1 MTTFSM
7 VMQKGG
13 SGKSTLATQLAVYAQ
28 QQGERP
34 LIVDLDPQRSAVVW
48 SDLRQGRSPE
58 AVPSLPSRLGDV
70 IHQAR
75 DTFGKTLVLVD
86 TAPHTDS
93 GALEAIS
100 LADVILCP
108 TRASAFDLS
117 SIKETVGLIGS
128 VGKLGKAV
136 IVVNGVTSGKG
147 SASEYKD
154 AVNTMR
160 EFGVR
165 ICSTYICHRKA
176 FMAAVGK
183 GAGVTE
189 IAPKDPAAAE
199 IKALWDEIRKLQPV
213 ASNAEAAS

>member
-1 MTTFSM
+1 MPTISM

-28 QQGERP
+28 QQGQRP

-58 AVPSLPSRLGDV
+58 AVPSLPSRLGEV
-70 IHQAR
+70 IRQAEE
-75 DTFGKTLVLVD
+75 TFSKTLILVD

-93 GALEAIS
+93 GALEAIE

-108 TRASAFDLS
+108 TKASAFDMS

-128 VGKLGKAV
+128 VGKLGRAIIV
-136 IVVNGVTSGKG
+136 INGLTPGKG
-147 SASEYKD
+147 AASEYAD
-154 AVNTMR
+154 AVNAMR

-165 ICSTYICHRKA
+165 ICATYICHRKA
-176 FMAAVGK
+176 FVTAVGR

-189 IAPKDPAAAE
+189 IAPKDAATAE
-199 IKALWDEIRKLQPV
+199 IKALWKEIHRLQPV
-213 ASNAEAAS
+213 ANKAEATS

>member
-1 MTTFSM
+1 MATFSM

-34 LIVDLDPQRSAVVW
+34 VIVDLDPQRSAVAW

-58 AVPSLPSRLGDV
+58 AVPSLPSRLGEV
-70 IHQAR
+70 IQQAKQ
-75 DTFGKTLVLVD
+75 TFNKTLILVD

-93 GALEAIS
+93 GALEAIE

-108 TRASAFDLS
+108 TRASAFDLR
-117 SIKETVGLIGS
+117 SIRETVGLIGS
-128 VGKLGKAV
+128 VGKLGKA
-136 IVVNGVTSGKG
+136 IVVINGVTPGKG
-147 SASEYKD
+147 AGSEYKD
-154 AVNTMR
+154 AVNAMR

-165 ICSTYICHRKA
+165 ICANYICHRKA
-176 FMAAVGK
+176 FVTAIGR

-189 IAPKDPAAAE
+189 IASKDPAAAE
-199 IKALWDEIRKLQPV
+199 IRALWDEVRLLHPA
-213 ASNAEAAS
+213 ASETEAAS

>member
-1 MTTFSM
+1 MATFSM

-34 LIVDLDPQRSAVVW
+34 VIVDLDPQRSAVVW
-48 SDLRQGRSPE
+48 SNLRNGRSPE
-58 AVPSLPSRLGDV
+58 AVPSLPNRLGVV
-70 IHQAR
+70 IQQAQQ
-75 DTFGKTLVLVD
+75 TFGKTLVMVD

-93 GALEAIS
+93 GALEAIE

-128 VGKLGKAV
+128 IGRLGKAV
-136 IVVNGVTSGKG
+136 IIINGVTPGKG
-147 SASEYKD
+147 SASEYRD
-154 AVNTMR
+154 AASAMR

-165 ICSTYICHRKA
+165 ICATYICHRKA
-176 FMAAVGK
+176 FVTAVGK

-189 IAPKDPAAAE
+189 ITPKDPAAAE
-199 IKALWDEIRKLQPV
+199 IKALWDEIRQLQP
-213 ASNAEAAS
+213 AANAEAAS